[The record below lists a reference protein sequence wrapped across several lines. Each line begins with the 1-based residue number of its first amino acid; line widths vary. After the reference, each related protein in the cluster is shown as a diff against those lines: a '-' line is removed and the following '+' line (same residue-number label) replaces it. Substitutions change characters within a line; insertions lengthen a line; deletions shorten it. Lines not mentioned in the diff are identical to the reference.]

1 MKIFFDGG
9 HRPSGMEWA
18 VVLGGQAHVERAPGP
33 GSAMEAE
40 WLALIAATRMAY
52 DRGLSDAILL
62 GDALAV
68 IAQANGAVRVLPLY
82 RPYFERWSALP
93 RPPGRFRLHHVK
105 RTQNLAGIVLARSR
119 LIPNAAMDKARA
131 AIRT

>member
-18 VVLGGQAHVERAPGP
+18 VVLGGHAYVERAPRP

-40 WLALIAATRMAY
+40 WLALIAATRLAHE
-52 DRGLSDAILL
+52 RGIADAILL

-68 IAQANGAVRVLPLY
+68 IVQANGTVRVPPLC
-82 RPYFERWSALP
+82 RPYWERWSALP
-93 RPPGRFRLHHVK
+93 RPPGRFRLRHVK
-105 RTQNLAGIVLARSR
+105 RTQNLAGIALARSQS
-119 LIPNAAMDKARA
+119 A
-131 AIRT
+131 